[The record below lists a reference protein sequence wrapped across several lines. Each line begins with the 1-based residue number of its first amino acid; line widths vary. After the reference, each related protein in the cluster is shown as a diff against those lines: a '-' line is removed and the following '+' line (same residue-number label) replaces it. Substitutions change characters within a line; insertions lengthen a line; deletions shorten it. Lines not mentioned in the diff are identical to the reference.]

1 MIQDL
6 ICPLLS
12 GFREGLI
19 PHYPCIHRQAH
30 MHICTNGHMPPR
42 EHKETGHIHV
52 HMSTDTQRERQRDTH
67 RETKTESRDRVRT
80 ETQGEM
86 DMESQSSSR
95 TLQLKLQLQ
104 LSSTRGQQATFS
116 IKDLGRI

>member
-12 GFREGLI
+12 RFREGLI

-30 MHICTNGHMPPR
+30 MHICTNGHMPTR
-42 EHKETGHIHV
+42 AHKETGHIHV

-67 RETKTESRDRVRT
+67 RDQDREQRQSENRDPGRDGH
-80 ETQGEM
+80 GEP
-86 DMESQSSSR
+86 EF
-95 TLQLKLQLQ
+95 
-104 LSSTRGQQATFS
+104 QQDPAT
-116 IKDLGRI
+116 